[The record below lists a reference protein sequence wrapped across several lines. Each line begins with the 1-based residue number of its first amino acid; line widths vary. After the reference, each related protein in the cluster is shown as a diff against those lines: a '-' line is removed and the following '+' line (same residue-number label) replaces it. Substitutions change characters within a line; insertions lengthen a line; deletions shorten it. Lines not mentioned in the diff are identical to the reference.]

1 MQHHKLFFYSL
12 SSLLLGVSGIA
23 YAEELVNV
31 PELEGGITAS
41 IGTFYVQP
49 SAENLNYAVDI
60 TPSGN
65 QSGTLSAADFN
76 SDYSFG
82 TQATLGYLFDET
94 ANGIELAYRNL
105 NSNDSDSGIHDFS
118 TNNGSPEFVPG
129 HSDVN
134 VGYELNAFDLLLSQ
148 YVNIGEHMQLR
159 FNGGLAYVELEQN
172 AHLHVTY
179 DDLPDNSDGLTVY
192 GEQNNA
198 FTGWGPRMGIDT
210 RYAFGQGIG
219 IVGNGSI
226 AYYLG
231 ELTVHDHSF
240 KFDQTGQT
248 TFSSNEHH
256 IDAHAIVNLR
266 ANLGLDY
273 VYAFEAAAQSTLG
286 LELGY
291 QVDYYD
297 DAVAIVPG
305 KTYILPYDVT
315 FSGPYLNLKGV
326 F

>member
-12 SSLLLGVSGIA
+12 SALLLGTSGIA
-23 YAEELVNV
+23 YAEEFASV

-60 TPSGN
+60 SPSGN
-65 QSGTLSAADFN
+65 QSGTLTTANFSP
-76 SDYSFG
+76 DYSFG
-82 TQATLGYLFDET
+82 TQAMIGYLFDET

-105 NSNDSDSGIHDFS
+105 NTSDGDSGVHDFS
-118 TNNGSPEFVPG
+118 TNNGPELLG
-129 HSDVN
+129 HSDVH
-134 VGYELNAFDLLLSQ
+134 VDYELNTFDLLINQ

-159 FNGGLAYVELEQN
+159 FNGGLSYVELEQN
-172 AHLHVTY
+172 AHINVTY
-179 DDLPDNSDGLTVY
+179 DSLPEPPNADGLMTY
-192 GEQNNA
+192 GAQNNA

-210 RYAFGQGIG
+210 RYAFGEGLG
-219 IVGNGSI
+219 IVGNGSV

-231 ELTVHDHSF
+231 EFTLYNPTIQYDQNNEPFYYTNDH
-240 KFDQTGQT
+240 
-248 TFSSNEHH
+248 N
-256 IDAHAIVNLR
+256 IDAHAVLNLR

-273 VYAFEAAAQSTLG
+273 VYAFDYEELSTLG

-291 QVDYYD
+291 QIDYYN
-297 DAVAIVPG
+297 DAASTAPG
-305 KTYILPYDVT
+305 QTLILPYDIT